1 MFPYI
6 RLYSPFRHYMIG
18 FIFIALIGLQTSLLL
33 FPTQTPLQ
41 SKDPRL
47 ADVIAYEDLLSQKA
61 ELVLKRFGAD
71 SYAIDLSVVLDHT
84 TITITTF
91 DPGSGSQKLPATQE
105 KWQEEVSTS
114 PRVRHIKVCVTIP
127 KQEQIDQDQLFRSL
141 SYSLGIDLSRGDM
154 LRLVFL

>member
-6 RLYSPFRHYMIG
+6 RLYSPFRHYLIG
-18 FIFIALIGLQTSLLL
+18 FIFIALIGLQTSQLL
-33 FPTQTPLQ
+33 FSILTPLQ

-61 ELVLKRFGAD
+61 EQVLKRFGAD

-84 TITITTF
+84 TITTTTF
-91 DPGSGSQKLPATQE
+91 DPGNRPQKLAPSQE
-105 KWQEEVSTS
+105 TWQEEVSTS

-127 KQEQIDQDQLFRSL
+127 KQDEIDQDQLFRSL